1 MNGVNTVYTGC
12 AEYASF
18 CENFGGKIAGGLLLG
33 KSNMASLKVTSGSRI
48 QTIPRAG
55 SQVTASIFRICV
67 ILENLIHLIRS
78 FLIYTIHYTRVRFL
92 SQMSVHS

>member
-1 MNGVNTVYTGC
+1 MNGVNTVYKEC

-18 CENFGGKIAGGLLLG
+18 CEKFGGKIVGGLFLG

-55 SQVTASIFRICV
+55 SQVTSSIFRICV
-67 ILENLIHLIRS
+67 ILVNLIHLIRS
-78 FLIYTIHYTRVRFL
+78 FLIYTTHFTRVKCVFIPNPE
-92 SQMSVHS
+92 